1 MVPSSTATTL
11 RLATPTTRGR
21 WARLAVLFVL
31 VAVLASCGRTEPE
44 TRVVRVAAAADLTRA
59 FEELGRAFEQHSGER
74 VVFSFGATG
83 LLAKQLREGAPFDV
97 FAAANTAFVDEVVKA
112 GACDG
117 ATQRPYARGHLVV
130 WTRKGGITPP
140 TTLAELGDARFKR
153 ISIANPDHAPYGMA
167 AKQALEKL
175 GLWDTLKPRL
185 VLGENVRQ
193 ALQFA
198 ETGNVE
204 AAIVARSLTI
214 LDRDNPT
221 LPIDEGLHR
230 PIDQSLVVCTRGSNR
245 AGGDRFAAFVSSDE
259 GKAIMVRHGFALPGA
274 PTEPPR

>member
-1 MVPSSTATTL
+1 MKFRALLCALITL
-11 RLATPTTRGR
+11 TP
-21 WARLAVLFVL
+21 L
-31 VAVLASCGRTEPE
+31 SCGRVEHEPS
-44 TRVVRVAAAADLTRA
+44 TVRVAAAADLTLA
-59 FEELGRAFEQHSGER
+59 FEELGRAFERHAGER

-97 FAAANTAFVDEVVKA
+97 FAAANTAFVDEVVNA

-117 ATQRPYARGHLVV
+117 TTQRPYARGHLVV
-130 WTRKGGITPP
+130 WTRKGGVAPP

-153 ISIANPDHAPYGMA
+153 IAIANPDHAPYGMA
-167 AKQALEKL
+167 AKQALETL

-204 AAIVARSLTI
+204 AAIVARSLI
-214 LDRDNPT
+214 VLDRDNPT

-230 PIDQSLVVCTRGSNR
+230 PIDQSLVVCKRGSNR
-245 AGGDRFAAFVSSDE
+245 EGGDRFAAFVASDE
-259 GKAIMVRHGFALPGA
+259 GRGIMRRYGFLLPGEA
-274 PTEPPR
+274 PLHTP

>member
-1 MVPSSTATTL
+1 M
-11 RLATPTTRGR
+11 LALGS
-21 WARLAVLFVL
+21 LL
-31 VAVLASCGRTEPE
+31 VFACGRADESAPI
-44 TRVVRVAAAADLTRA
+44 RVAAAADLTRA
-59 FEELGRAFEQHSGER
+59 FEELGQAFEAQSGQR

-130 WTRKGGITPP
+130 WTKKGGVAPP
-140 TTLAELGDARFKR
+140 TTLAELGDARFGR
-153 ISIANPDHAPYGMA
+153 IAIANPDHAPYGMA
-167 AKQALEKL
+167 ARQALEAL
-175 GLWDTLKPRL
+175 SLWRALKPRL

-204 AAIVARSLTI
+204 AAIVARSLVI
-214 LDRDNPT
+214 QDRDNPT
-221 LPIDEGLHR
+221 LPIDETLHR
-230 PIDQSLVVCTRGSNR
+230 PLDQSLVVCIRGANR
-245 AGGDRFAAFVSSDE
+245 KGGERFADFVASDE
-259 GKAIMVRHGFALPGA
+259 GRSIMARYGFTLPGA
-274 PTEPPR
+274 GTEPPR